1 MLCELAADALPRP
14 LLAAKQRVALVCSAR
29 SGTVKDAGTTTLLLR
44 AATEALQAGP
54 STISSMSLSRSTS
67 PPHTPGVNGSGPSSA
82 RDYLARTASQAVLNG
97 VAGRNASPSPAPLLR
112 GFTTLSSSVSSLED
126 SPVASEATP
135 AFEATVDQ
143 ICRDHLEA
151 ARVAIAD
158 ADLLARLEDEI
169 EWDCARLRSFLQ
181 AAQVRRGCDCLC

>member
-1 MLCELAADALPRP
+1 MTTLTHMHRP

-54 STISSMSLSRSTS
+54 STISSMSLSRSAS
-67 PPHTPGVNGSGPSSA
+67 PPATPGVNGSGPSSA
-82 RDYLARTASQAVLNG
+82 RDYLARTASSAVLN
-97 VAGRNASPSPAPLLR
+97 GRNASPSPAPHLR
-112 GFTTLSSSVSSLED
+112 GFTTLSSSVSSLDD
-126 SPVASEATP
+126 SPIASGPTP

-151 ARVAIAD
+151 ARAAIAD

-181 AAQVRRGCDCLC
+181 AAQVRRAP